1 MRSLVKRCETLERW
15 AKELRRPEEE
25 AQQLHDKQVQDVTQ
39 LFGAFPEER
48 HEELLELLFSDR
60 WAGSGLASL
69 LNLIER
75 GFWSPV
81 PIPPAAADIFFAELD
96 VQPNA
101 SCDSCKAMLPYRMG
115 MWTNAETGKAWQ
127 GPLCYF
133 RRCPCG
139 GTILNSAGRPIDLH
153 PWAARARGAAL
164 DIPGRPGALEA
175 DCRQSVSGGAP

>member
-1 MRSLVKRCETLERW
+1 MTMRRGNLANRCETLERW
-15 AKELRRPEEE
+15 AKELRLPEDL
-25 AQQLHDKQVQDVTQ
+25 AQQRHAKYVEAVVQ
-39 LFGAFPEER
+39 LFGVFPEER

-60 WAGSGLASL
+60 WDGSGLESL

-75 GFWSPV
+75 DFWSPV
-81 PIPPAAADIFFAELD
+81 PIPPAVADIFLAELD

-101 SCDSCKAMLPYRMG
+101 CCDTCKAMLPYRMG
-115 MWTNAETGKAWQ
+115 MWTNTETGKVWQ

-153 PWAARARGAAL
+153 PWLPERVVPPWTFL
-164 DIPGRPGALEA
+164 DDRVRW
-175 DCRQSVSGGAP
+175 RQERER

>member
-1 MRSLVKRCETLERW
+1 MTMRRRNLANRCETLERW
-15 AKELRRPEEE
+15 AKELRRPEEIEQQRHAKYVE
-25 AQQLHDKQVQDVTQ
+25 AVVQ

-48 HEELLELLFSDR
+48 HEELFELLFSDR
-60 WAGSGLASL
+60 WAGSGLATL

-81 PIPPAAADIFFAELD
+81 PVPPAVADIFLAELD

-101 SCDSCKAMLPYRMG
+101 SCDSCKTMLPYRMG

-139 GTILNSAGRPIDLH
+139 GTIMHMGGRPVDLR
-153 PWAARARGAAL
+153 PWLPERVVPPWTFL
-164 DIPGRPGALEA
+164 DDRVRW
-175 DCRQSVSGGAP
+175 RQITAVK